1 MEEAAKS
8 AGDFKERVEWL
19 GWQVRGLRKK
29 YLREVSEGGNNRGKG
44 QEGEQQ
50 LAHDLGSLE
59 RRHQGLMKKIM
70 VLVES
75 LKEKTIVAK
84 TAMPVPQRTDDR
96 SRLH

>member
-1 MEEAAKS
+1 M
-8 AGDFKERVEWL
+8 EWL

-29 YLREVSEGGNNRGKG
+29 YLREVSEGGNRGKG
-44 QEGEQQ
+44 QEEQQ

-96 SRLH
+96 SRLQQH